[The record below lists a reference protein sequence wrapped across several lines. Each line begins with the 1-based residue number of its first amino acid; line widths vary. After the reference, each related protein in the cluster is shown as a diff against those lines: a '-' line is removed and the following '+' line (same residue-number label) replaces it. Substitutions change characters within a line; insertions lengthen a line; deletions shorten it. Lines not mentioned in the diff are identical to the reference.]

1 MWVSVRGKNDIAV
14 LDGTTYHE
22 KTRNTVPNGPGMT
35 IFSPD
40 GKLGDVCP
48 SFTPETVV
56 ISTTDHTIVGHGK
69 QESPFCPDIAATPDG
84 KQGLR
89 RAAINC
95 SLLVICFGCQGRD
108 APIMTERQRRGI
120 KLMIA

>member
-14 LDGTTYHE
+14 LDCTTYHE
-22 KTRNTVPNGPGMT
+22 KTRIAVPNGPSMT
-35 IFSPD
+35 TFLPD
-40 GKLGDVCP
+40 GKLGDVCS

-56 ISTTDHTIVGHGK
+56 ISTTDHTIVGHVK

-95 SLLVICFGCQGRD
+95 SLLVIRFGCHGRD

-120 KLMIA
+120 KLIIA